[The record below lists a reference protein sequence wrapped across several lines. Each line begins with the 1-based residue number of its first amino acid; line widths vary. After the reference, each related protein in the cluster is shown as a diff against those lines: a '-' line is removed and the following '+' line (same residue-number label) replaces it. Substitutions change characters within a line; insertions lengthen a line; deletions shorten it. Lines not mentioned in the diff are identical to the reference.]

1 MRQLGNKLSD
11 KEIELLINA
20 ADQDNDGQISMKE

>member
-11 KEIELLINA
+11 KEIELLINT
-20 ADQDNDGQISMKE
+20 ADKDKDGQISMKE